1 MLSVVEAFTGFFSR
15 IILIL
20 SLASVPFIKPA
31 QAASSWQEDWERVN
45 QAAKKEGKVS
55 VVGFLAREVRE
66 VLTQPFE
73 KKFGISVDYLAVSGP
88 ETPPK
93 IGAERKA
100 GQYLW
105 DIFVGGTTTTLTAM
119 EPQGMLEPLEA
130 NFILPEIKEPKNWYG
145 GSPEFVDEGRQIL
158 IMIRRQRGTFFVNPG
173 AVNAKSIRSYKELLE
188 PKWKKKIVVHDPR
201 VAGPGQATFT
211 FFFLH
216 PELGA
221 NFIRALALQ
230 EPLILR
236 DHRQEADAVGQGRY
250 PILLGGNEATVEE
263 LIKQGVQLAIVEPRQ
278 LREGSDISPGF
289 GALSLFNRQAHPNA
303 AKVYINWLLSKDGQ
317 TEFSRATGYV
327 SGRVDVPSDHVAPWR
342 VPIAGSVKNER
353 QRAAGCVIARGVAA
367 LGGNNYGASRLES
380 MA

>member
-1 MLSVVEAFTGFFSR
+1 M
-15 IILIL
+15 
-20 SLASVPFIKPA
+20 
-31 QAASSWQEDWERVN
+31 
-45 QAAKKEGKVS
+45 
-55 VVGFLAREVRE
+55 
-66 VLTQPFE
+66 
-73 KKFGISVDYLAVSGP
+73 
-88 ETPPK
+88 
-93 IGAERKA
+93 
-100 GQYLW
+100 
-105 DIFVGGTTTTLTAM
+105 
-119 EPQGMLEPLEA
+119 
-130 NFILPEIKEPKNWYG
+130 
-145 GSPEFVDEGRQIL
+145 
-158 IMIRRQRGTFFVNPG
+158 
-173 AVNAKSIRSYKELLE
+173 
-188 PKWKKKIVVHDPR
+188 PKWKKKIVLHDPR

-278 LREGSDISPGF
+278 LKEGSDISPGF

-342 VPIAGSVKNER
+342 VPIAGSVKTYTRDAMSAKEPL
-353 QRAAGCVIARGVAA
+353 VA
-367 LGGNNYGASRLES
+367 LLREVLPR
-380 MA
+380 